1 MIKIVILLFHVL
13 IIVVKKIYYGPNPK
27 IWNNSDCDYIKHGTP
42 NLEKCQIECNNT
54 LGCTAINYNPN
65 GDDCILRKCA
75 DGKKPT

>member
-13 IIVVKKIYYGPNPK
+13 IIVVKKIYYWPNTK